1 MLRKLITI
9 VALGAT
15 ISVAAPPRTAAQ
27 PPRPPELVHKIH
39 RGVQHVVSGVDRTVR
54 RTVRPRVRRATHRR
68 MYVSCNDGRIHA
80 GRTRAGACAAHGGV
94 RIR

>member
-15 ISVAAPPRTAAQ
+15 IGAAAPLATAQ
-27 PPRPPELVHKIH
+27 PPSPPQLLRKID
-39 RGVQHVVSGVDRTVR
+39 RGARRIVSNVDRTVR
-54 RTVRPRVRRATHRR
+54 RTGHRRVRV
-68 MYVSCNDGRIHA
+68 MCNDGRVHF
-80 GRTRAGACAAHGGV
+80 GRTRAGACATHGGV